1 MILGTGIAQIAK
13 IKNTQFG
20 GNGST
25 SGASASPNAGAVN
38 SVIAPV
44 QYTQDVQGASIEGAI
59 KDTRVYVTEQDISST
74 QKKVD
79 VAESEARF

>member
-20 GNGST
+20 GGGSA
-25 SGASASPNAGAVN
+25 SGSSASPNAGAVN

-44 QYTQDVQGASIEGAI
+44 QYTSDVQGASIEGAI
-59 KDTRVYVTEQDISST
+59 KDTRVYVLETEISNT
-74 QKKVD
+74 
-79 VAESEARF
+79 